1 MCDSVKVKKKEE
13 EDGVESPGSS
23 GLSVKTDESRDPP
36 PRFDRLRKA
45 LFPMQKQLSV
55 STKSDWLKDPPPYP
69 SSQAEHIFRR
79 KALLPMQKQL
89 SVSTKSDWLKDP
101 PPYPSSQAE
110 HIFREKA
117 LLPMQ
122 EQLSVST
129 KSDWLK
135 DPPPYP
141 SSQAEHIFRVTSE
154 QKMSDSVKVKK
165 EEEEVESPGSSGL
178 SVKTGGSK
186 DPPPHFDTKVVKRS
200 HDSEEEQLSLDA
212 DLFQDPLGKM
222 VKLSTVSRPSDPESY
237 TVISSPEQYQRYKND
252 FNSEYGEY
260 QRLHAKIEVI
270 HQNLTKLQNDL
281 KQVKQSKESKK
292 IIQHQVIQ
300 ECLKIKKTYPNYNL
314 ERKRLEYLH
323 NKLGHIKRSINR
335 YNKSRPRKV
344 LPLGGH
350 PGDVSRAPPEQHP
363 STSESNLAVSED
375 FREESKED
383 EEDQLCPDLERSNQ
397 QHQLL
402 CGEAQ
407 STNDKQHFQPELLTE
422 SGKTSY
428 RFWCP
433 GPGVFHCE
441 STGLVFVMVQE
452 AELLYRTVQWDES
465 LLRSA
470 KKMAAG
476 LLFDIKCSEDSAVC
490 ELHLPHCEVMDAPPP
505 EGLLSVVHITDDGMN
520 FLEPLEIT
528 DTHVV
533 VTVSHFSA
541 FGIVKRFFQ
550 RLLNSNNM
558 RPVRG
563 QVLLFLGQPNSK
575 TRRQKLNVFLL
586 PGNIHLDEVSVQ
598 QRYSENIQVPSRCK
612 LSEDQSYT
620 LHCPQ
625 AIKIQPKSADFNM
638 EFGPNYFPTFE
649 VRLPTTTE
657 EVTLLVKDHGQSM
670 VWEHDVDLTDSRR
683 RTAQM
688 IVPAEGYVP
697 AEQKLSSIRTQFVE
711 RVSGSVLNQ
720 ILDKLLD
727 LDIINDEEMQS
738 VKTQPTTQ
746 DKARKLIDMVRK
758 KGTEASSVLIAA
770 LRKVDPSLSR
780 QLKLS

>member
-45 LFPMQKQLSV
+45 LLPMQKQLSV

-69 SSQAEHIFRR
+69 SSQAEHIFR
-79 KALLPMQKQL
+79 
-89 SVSTKSDWLKDP
+89 
-101 PPYPSSQAE
+101 
-110 HIFREKA
+110 REKA

>member
-1 MCDSVKVKKKEE
+1 
-13 EDGVESPGSS
+13 
-23 GLSVKTDESRDPP
+23 
-36 PRFDRLRKA
+36 
-45 LFPMQKQLSV
+45 MQKQLSV

-69 SSQAEHIFRR
+69 SSQAEHIFR
-79 KALLPMQKQL
+79 
-89 SVSTKSDWLKDP
+89 
-101 PPYPSSQAE
+101 
-110 HIFREKA
+110 REKA

>member
-1 MCDSVKVKKKEE
+1 MCDSVKVKKEEEE

-23 GLSVKTDESRDPP
+23 GLSVKTDESKDPP
-36 PRFDRLRKA
+36 PRFGKLR
-45 LFPMQKQLSV
+45 
-55 STKSDWLKDPPPYP
+55 
-69 SSQAEHIFRR
+69 E

-101 PPYPSSQAE
+101 PPYPSS
-110 HIFREKA
+110 
-117 LLPMQ
+117 L
-122 EQLSVST
+122 
-129 KSDWLK
+129 
-135 DPPPYP
+135 
-141 SSQAEHIFRVTSE
+141 AEHIFRVTSEQKMRDSLKEEEEEEEEVESPGSSCLSVKTGGSKDPPPRFDTKLTSE

-186 DPPPHFDTKVVKRS
+186 DPPPRFDTKVVKRS

-222 VKLSTVSRPSDPESY
+222 VKLRTLSRPSDTKSF

-252 FNSEYGEY
+252 FNSQYREYR
-260 QRLHAKIEVI
+260 RLHAKIEVI
-270 HQNLTKLQNDL
+270 QQNLTKLQNDL
-281 KQVKQSKESKK
+281 KQVKQSKANK
-292 IIQHQVIQ
+292 IIQHQLIQ
-300 ECLKIKKTYPNYNL
+300 ECLKIKKTYPNYKL
-314 ERKRLEYLH
+314 ERKRVEYLH

-441 STGLVFVMVQE
+441 LTGLVFVMVQE

-470 KKMAAG
+470 DKMAAG

-490 ELHLPHCEVMDAPPP
+490 QLHLPHCEVMDAPPP

-520 FLEPLEIT
+520 FLEPLEVT

-541 FGIVKRFFQ
+541 FGIVKSFFQ
-550 RLLNSNNM
+550 RLLNSNDM
-558 RPVRG
+558 RPVGG

-575 TRRQKLNVFLL
+575 TQRQKLNVFLL

-612 LSEDQSYT
+612 LFEDQSYT
-620 LHCPQ
+620 LHCSQ

-670 VWEHDVDLTDSRR
+670 VWEHDIDLTDSRR

-758 KGTEASSVLIAA
+758 KGAEASSVLIAA